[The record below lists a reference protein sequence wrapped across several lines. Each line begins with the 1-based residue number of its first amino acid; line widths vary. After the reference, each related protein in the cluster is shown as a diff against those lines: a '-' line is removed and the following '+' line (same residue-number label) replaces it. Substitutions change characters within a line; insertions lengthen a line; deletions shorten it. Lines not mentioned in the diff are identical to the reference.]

1 MPSSRARR
9 ANVRK
14 LAVTILSPVAV
25 FLLLGL
31 GWQWVAYN
39 IGSILPPLGK
49 VAGEF
54 INRPDFYLFHLG
66 VTVYAG
72 LAGFAIGAVT
82 AVFLAVSII
91 YFRFLGSAI
100 IPVALMLNATPIVAI
115 SPALIVAFG
124 FNAIPH
130 IIVATL
136 SAFFPLL
143 INAITGLRSVDGGSL
158 EVFEAM
164 SASKMETF
172 LRLRLPSSLP
182 HLFAGGKVAIT
193 AAMIGS
199 IVSEFT
205 GTSQGLGAVIVMATS
220 FLNLPQ
226 MWAAIFTSIL
236 ATLGL
241 IGLLNL
247 GERLLVRW

>member
-1 MPSSRARR
+1 MTTRR
-9 ANVRK
+9 LGNPFLRH
-14 LAVTILSPVAV
+14 LAVTILSPLVV
-25 FLLLGL
+25 FVILGI

-49 VAGEF
+49 VGAEF
-54 INRPDFYLFHLG
+54 TTKPGFYLHHLSI
-66 VTVYAG
+66 TLYAG
-72 LAGFAIGAVT
+72 LAGFAIGSVT
-82 AVFLAVSII
+82 SILLAISII
-91 YFRFLGSAI
+91 YFRFLGPAL
-100 IPVALMLNATPIVAI
+100 IPIALMLNATPIVAI

-136 SAFFPLL
+136 SAFFPML
-143 INAITGLRSVDGGSL
+143 INAITGLRAVDSGAQ
-158 EVFEAM
+158 EVFEAI

-182 HLFAGGKVAIT
+182 HLFAGGRVAIT

-205 GTSQGLGAVIVMATS
+205 GTAKGLGAVIVMATS

-226 MWAAIFTSIL
+226 MWAAIFTSIV
-236 ATLGL
+236 ATLAL
-241 IGLLNL
+241 IALLNL
-247 GERLLVRW
+247 AERLLVRW